1 MGLAIKIV
9 LLLVFAAVTALI
21 VFFIFFFLRPVATM
35 VWLRRS
41 ALRRAGLRKTKLTTT
56 VGKQIVWHGGMG
68 PLLVLLHGAG
78 DQAGTWNKV
87 ASQLKRHFQLVI
99 PDLAG
104 HGESDPA
111 AGVLSLGTLLTALDQ
126 VLDAIPWRDAPMVL
140 AGNSLGAWMA
150 MLYAQKY
157 AQKYPQRVTR
167 VILIDGGPIQNASE
181 IGLMPK
187 DREEARRTLDAV
199 LDPSTPRPPNFVL
212 DDLVRI
218 SNTGPIS
225 RLLAAGEEDM
235 SKYLLDDKL
244 ASFQAPVDLI
254 WGASDRLV
262 PLDYAKKLQ
271 SQLPHCTLTVIERCG
286 HGPQLERPQELA
298 QVLLQI
304 LASDS
309 SHPSATAQSVSTQS
323 GENS

>member
-9 LLLVFAAVTALI
+9 LLLVFAAVAALI
-21 VFFIFFFLRPVATM
+21 VFFILFFLRPVATM

-41 ALRRAGLRKTKLTTT
+41 ALRRAGLRKTKVTTT
-56 VGKQIVWHGGMG
+56 VGEQIVWHGGNG
-68 PLLVLLHGAG
+68 PWLVLLHGAG

-87 ASQLKRHFQLVI
+87 APELKRHFQLVI

-111 AGVLSLGTLLTALDQ
+111 AGVLSLRTLLAALEQ
-126 VLDAIPWRDAPMVL
+126 VLDATPWRDAPLVL
-140 AGNSLGAWMA
+140 VGNSLGAWMA
-150 MLYAQKY
+150 MLYTH
-157 AQKYPQRVTR
+157 KYPHRVTR
-167 VILIDGGPIQNASE
+167 VILIDGGPIKSASE
-181 IGLMPK
+181 IGIMPK
-187 DREEARRTLDAV
+187 DREEARRALDAV
-199 LDPSTPRPPNFVL
+199 LDPSTPRRPNFVL
-212 DDLVRI
+212 DDLVRV

-244 ASFQAPVDLI
+244 ASFQLPVDLI

-262 PLDYAKKLQ
+262 PLDYAKNLQ

-286 HGPQLERPQELA
+286 HGPQLDRPQELTRA
-298 QVLLQI
+298 LLQI
-304 LASDS
+304 LASES
-309 SHPSATAQSVSTQS
+309 SRASATAQSVSAQS
-323 GENS
+323 RENS

>member
-21 VFFIFFFLRPVATM
+21 VFVILFFIRPVAAM
-35 VWLRRS
+35 FWLRRS
-41 ALRRAGLRKTKLTTT
+41 ALRRAGLRKAKLSTT
-56 VGKQIVWHGGMG
+56 VGNQIVWHGGAG

-78 DQAGTWNKV
+78 DQAGTWYKV
-87 ASQLKRHFQLVI
+87 APELKRHFQLLI

-104 HGESDPA
+104 HCESEPA
-111 AGVLSLGTLLTALDQ
+111 AGVLSLRTLLAALEQ
-126 VLDAIPWRDAPMVL
+126 VLNAIPWRDAPLVL
-140 AGNSLGAWMA
+140 VGNSLGAWMA
-150 MLYAQKY
+150 MLYTQKC
-157 AQKYPQRVTR
+157 PQRVTR
-167 VILIDGGPIQNASE
+167 VILIDGGPIKGVSE
-181 IGLMPK
+181 IGIMPK
-187 DREEARRTLDAV
+187 DREEARRALDAV
-199 LDPSTPRPPNFVL
+199 LDPSTPRRPNFVI
-212 DDLVRI
+212 DDLVRV

-244 ASFQAPVDLI
+244 ASFQLPVDLI

-286 HGPQLERPQELA
+286 HGPQLERPRELTR
-298 QVLLQI
+298 VLLQI
-304 LASDS
+304 MASDS
-309 SHPSATAQSVSTQS
+309 PRAPATAQSVSTQS

>member
-21 VFFIFFFLRPVATM
+21 VFFILFFWRPVATM

-41 ALRRAGLRKTKLTTT
+41 ALRRAGLRKTKVTTT
-56 VGKQIVWHGGMG
+56 VGEQIVWHGGNG
-68 PLLVLLHGAG
+68 PWLVLLHGAG

-87 ASQLKRHFQLVI
+87 APELKRHFQLLI

-111 AGVLSLGTLLTALDQ
+111 AGVLSLRTLLAALEQ
-126 VLDAIPWRDAPMVL
+126 VLDATPWGDAPLVL
-140 AGNSLGAWMA
+140 VGNSLGAWMA
-150 MLYAQKY
+150 MLYTH
-157 AQKYPQRVTR
+157 KYPHRVTR
-167 VILIDGGPIQNASE
+167 VILIDGGPIKSASE
-181 IGLMPK
+181 IGIMPK
-187 DREEARRTLDAV
+187 DREEARRALDAV
-199 LDPSTPRPPNFVL
+199 LDPSTPRRPNFVL
-212 DDLVRI
+212 DDLVRV

-244 ASFQAPVDLI
+244 ASFQLPVDLI

-286 HGPQLERPQELA
+286 HGPQLERPQELTR
-298 QVLLQI
+298 VLLQI

-309 SHPSATAQSVSTQS
+309 SRVPATAPSVSTQS
-323 GENS
+323 GENP

>member
-1 MGLAIKIV
+1 MGLAFEVV
-9 LLLVFAAVTALI
+9 LLLVLAVVAALI
-21 VFFIFFFLRPVATM
+21 VFFILCFLRPIATT

-56 VGKQIVWHGGMG
+56 VGEQIAWHGGSG
-68 PLLVLLHGAG
+68 PILVLLHGAG

-87 ASQLKRHFQLVI
+87 APELKRHFQLII

-104 HGESDPA
+104 HGESHPVEGA
-111 AGVLSLGTLLTALDQ
+111 LSLGTLLAALEQ
-126 VLDAIPWRDAPMVL
+126 ALDAIPWRDAPMML

-150 MLYAQKY
+150 MLYAQKN
-157 AQKYPQRVTR
+157 PHRVVR
-167 VILIDGGPIQNASE
+167 VILIDGGPIKNVSE

-199 LDPSTPRPPNFVL
+199 LDPSSPRWPNFVL

-218 SNTGPIS
+218 SHTGPIS

-235 SKYLLDDKL
+235 SKYLLEDKM
-244 ASFQAPVDLI
+244 AGFQLPVDLI

-271 SQLPHCTLTVIERCG
+271 SQLPRCTLTVIERCG
-286 HGPQLERPQELA
+286 HAPQLERPRELTR
-298 QVLLQI
+298 VLLQI
-304 LASDS
+304 LAPDL
-309 SHPSATAQSVSTQS
+309 SHAPAAALSVSRRP
-323 GENS
+323 GENT

>member
-21 VFFIFFFLRPVATM
+21 VFFILFFSRPVATM

-41 ALRRAGLRKTKLTTT
+41 ALRRAGLRKTKVTTT
-56 VGKQIVWHGGMG
+56 VGEQIVWHGGNG
-68 PLLVLLHGAG
+68 PWLVLLHGAG

-87 ASQLKRHFQLVI
+87 APELKRHFQLLI

-111 AGVLSLGTLLTALDQ
+111 AGVLSLRTLLAALEQ
-126 VLDAIPWRDAPMVL
+126 VLDATPWGDAPLVL
-140 AGNSLGAWMA
+140 VGNSLGAWMA
-150 MLYAQKY
+150 MLYTH
-157 AQKYPQRVTR
+157 KYPHRVTR
-167 VILIDGGPIQNASE
+167 VILIDGGPIKSASE
-181 IGLMPK
+181 IGIMPK
-187 DREEARRTLDAV
+187 DREEARRALDAV
-199 LDPSTPRPPNFVL
+199 LDPSTPRRPNFVL
-212 DDLVRI
+212 DDLVRV

-244 ASFQAPVDLI
+244 ASFQLPVDLI

-286 HGPQLERPQELA
+286 HGPQLERPQELTR
-298 QVLLQI
+298 VLLQI

-309 SHPSATAQSVSTQS
+309 SRVPATAPSVSTQS
-323 GENS
+323 GENP

>member
-21 VFFIFFFLRPVATM
+21 VFLILFFLRPVATM
-35 VWLRRS
+35 FWLRRC
-41 ALRRAGLRKTKLTTT
+41 ALSRAGLRKTKVTTT
-56 VGKQIVWHGGMG
+56 VGEQIVWHGGIG
-68 PLLVLLHGAG
+68 PRLVLLHGAG

-87 ASQLKRHFQLVI
+87 APELKRHFQLLI

-104 HGESDPA
+104 HGESDPV
-111 AGVLSLGTLLTALDQ
+111 AGPLSLGTLLTALEQ
-126 VLDAIPWRDAPMVL
+126 VLDATPWRDAPLVL
-140 AGNSLGAWMA
+140 VGNSLGAWMA
-150 MLYAQKY
+150 MLYTQKC
-157 AQKYPQRVTR
+157 PQRVTR
-167 VILIDGGPIQNASE
+167 VILIDGGPIKSPSE
-181 IGLMPK
+181 IGIMPK
-187 DREEARRTLDAV
+187 DREEARRALDAV
-199 LDPSTPRPPNFVL
+199 LDPSTPRRPNFVL
-212 DDLVRI
+212 DDLVRV

-244 ASFQAPVDLI
+244 ASFQLPVDLI

-286 HGPQLERPQELA
+286 HGPQLERPRELTR
-298 QVLLQI
+298 VLLQI
-304 LASDS
+304 MASDS
-309 SHPSATAQSVSTQS
+309 PRAPATAQSVSTQS

>member
-21 VFFIFFFLRPVATM
+21 VFLILFFLRPVATM
-35 VWLRRS
+35 FWLRRS

-56 VGKQIVWHGGMG
+56 AGQQIAWHGGAG

-87 ASQLKRHFQLVI
+87 APELKRHFQLLI

-111 AGVLSLGTLLTALDQ
+111 AGVLSLGTLLTALEQ
-126 VLDAIPWRDAPMVL
+126 VLDATLWRNSPLVL
-140 AGNSLGAWMA
+140 VGNSLGAWMA
-150 MLYAQKY
+150 MLYTHKC
-157 AQKYPQRVTR
+157 PQRVMR
-167 VILIDGGPIQNASE
+167 VILIDGGPIKSASE
-181 IGLMPK
+181 IGIMPK
-187 DREEARRTLDAV
+187 DREEARRALDAV
-199 LDPSTPRPPNFVL
+199 LDPSTPRRPNFVL
-212 DDLVRI
+212 DDLVRA

-244 ASFQAPVDLI
+244 ASFQLPVDLI

-271 SQLPHCTLTVIERCG
+271 SQLPHCTLTVIQRCG
-286 HGPQLERPQELA
+286 HGPQLERPRELTK
-298 QVLLQI
+298 VLLQI

-309 SHPSATAQSVSTQS
+309 SRASATAPSVSKQS

>member
-21 VFFIFFFLRPVATM
+21 VFFILFFLRPVATM

-56 VGKQIVWHGGMG
+56 VGEQIVWHGGNG
-68 PLLVLLHGAG
+68 RWLVLLHGAG

-87 ASQLKRHFQLVI
+87 APELKRHFQLLI

-104 HGESDPA
+104 HGESGPV
-111 AGVLSLGTLLTALDQ
+111 AGVLSLGTLLAALEQ
-126 VLDAIPWRDAPMVL
+126 VLDAIPWRDVPLVL
-140 AGNSLGAWMA
+140 VANSLGAWMA
-150 MLYAQKY
+150 MLYTQKC
-157 AQKYPQRVTR
+157 PHRVTR
-167 VILIDGGPIQNASE
+167 VILIDGGPIKSASE
-181 IGLMPK
+181 IGIMPK
-187 DREEARRTLDAV
+187 DREEARRALDAV
-199 LDPSTPRPPNFVL
+199 LDPSTPRRPNFVL
-212 DDLVRI
+212 DDLVRV

-244 ASFQAPVDLI
+244 ASFQLPVDLI

-271 SQLPHCTLTVIERCG
+271 SQLPHCTLKVIERCG
-286 HGPQLERPQELA
+286 HGPQLERPRELTR
-298 QVLLQI
+298 VLLQI
-304 LASDS
+304 LASGS
-309 SHPSATAQSVSTQS
+309 SRVPATAPSVSTQS
-323 GENS
+323 GENP